1 MAENIENTKLGEK
14 IEALENSYSRLYMLE
29 NVQLIEEITTAI
41 SERVTFEN
49 KNRESTDGVLDI
61 IREIA
66 DSVQEDFEELVGIFN
81 DKKHFIR
88 ALTKIF
94 TLLLNTKV
102 DCRKNFKKY

>member
-1 MAENIENTKLGEK
+1 
-14 IEALENSYSRLYMLE
+14 MLE

-41 SERVTFEN
+41 SKHVIFEN
-49 KNRESTDGVLDI
+49 ENKDSTDGVLDV

-66 DSVQEDFEELVGIFN
+66 DSVHEDFEKLVGIPN

-94 TLLLNTKV
+94 ILLLNTKV
-102 DCRKNFKKY
+102 DTVEKVKKMLKVPIETTLKIW